1 MAIDF
6 TPQFHRKL
14 TRNDKRAVWVAVPHP
29 GTLIPAK
36 KAYYRAWQQEEWL
49 RLTKAGEE
57 VVALAI
63 TH

>member
-14 TRNDKRAVWVAVPHP
+14 SGNGEHTVWVAVPHP

-36 KAYYRAWQQEEWL
+36 RAYYRTWQQEEWL

-57 VVALAI
+57 VVALPVS
-63 TH
+63 H